1 MIQFLAMTQAG
12 CRRMFPRHLLH
23 RITTLATLAVLVGFV
38 QTCYTQAL
46 LAESRRSPNIVL
58 IMADDLG
65 YGDLGCYGQKKLRT
79 PHIDQL
85 AAEGMKFTDFY
96 AGSTVCAP
104 SRCVLMTGEHLG
116 HALIRGNGKDNLRP
130 EDFTVAELM
139 KQAGYTTGLF
149 GKWGLGH
156 EGSTGVPTKQGF
168 DEFFGYLDQHHA
180 HNYYPTFLVHNEE
193 RVQLRN
199 VVPNEGEYGQGV
211 ATEKV
216 DYSADLIGE
225 HLHRFLDENH
235 DKPFFIYYPM
245 TLPHANNEGRS
256 DGLETIPE
264 DLKVYADKD
273 WPERHKQFAAMVSR
287 ADAEVGRIISSLKKY
302 GIDKNTLVIFTSDN
316 GPHAEGGH
324 KAEIFDSNG
333 PLRGTKRDL
342 YEGGI
347 RVPLIAWW
355 PGTIEAGS
363 VSDHIGYFGD
373 LMMTCAELTNTKPP
387 ADQEFDSISFLPSLL
402 GQTDQQQDHKYL
414 YWEFYEGKNAQGI
427 RMGDW
432 KGIIKPFGS
441 DNFELFNLANDLGEE
456 HEISGEHPDVVK
468 KLKAAIAEAHVPNP
482 RWKVPGSQK

>member
-1 MIQFLAMTQAG
+1 MLRAMLVRSFYGLSLIALISGSLPAEEVSKT
-12 CRRMFPRHLLH
+12 
-23 RITTLATLAVLVGFV
+23 ATSLK
-38 QTCYTQAL
+38 TK
-46 LAESRRSPNIVL
+46 PNLIF

-65 YGDLGCYGQKKLRT
+65 YGDLGCYGQNQLRT
-79 PHIDQL
+79 PHIDRL

-104 SRCVLMTGEHLG
+104 SRCVLMTGKHLG
-116 HALIRGNGKDNLRP
+116 HAFIRGNGKDNLLP
-130 EDFTVAELM
+130 EHFTVAELM

-149 GKWGLGH
+149 GKWGIGH

-193 RVQLRN
+193 RVKLRN
-199 VVPNEGEYGQGV
+199 VVPNEGKYGQGV

-225 HLHRFLDENH
+225 HLHRFLDENY
-235 DKPFFIYYPM
+235 DKPFFIYYAM
-245 TLPHANNEGRS
+245 TLPHANNEGRG
-256 DGLETIPE
+256 DGLETIPA
-264 DLKVYADKD
+264 DLEVYADKD
-273 WPERHKQFAAMVSR
+273 WPERQKQFAAMVSR
-287 ADAEVGRIISSLKKY
+287 ADAEVGRIVAKLKKY
-302 GIDKNTLVIFTSDN
+302 GIDNNTLVIFTSDN

-347 RVPLIAWW
+347 RVPMIARW
-355 PGTIEAGS
+355 PGTIAAGT

-373 LMMTCAELTNTKPP
+373 LMMTCADLTGAKPP
-387 ADQEFDSISFLPSLL
+387 SDREFDSISFLPALL
-402 GQTDQQQDHKYL
+402 GQDDQQPDHEYL

-441 DNFELFNLANDLGEE
+441 DNFELYNLKNDLAEE
-456 HEISGEHPDVVK
+456 HDISDKHPEIVK
-468 KLKAAIAEAHVPNP
+468 KLRDQIEEAHVPNP
-482 RWKVPGSQK
+482 RWQVPKSKN